1 MRGGIFGT
9 HWQAETVANSATQKV
24 CDSPDGTTIDVIND
38 INNIIGHEEDIDQ
51 TGQLSHRENDTSA
64 PEKTCTTCDKSFTS
78 ITGFND
84 HMKNHE
90 LKKFSCMYC
99 LKRFPTLSILNQHI
113 AEHDADETPKQ
124 FSCLKCDKKFTTKY
138 NLQYHERVHTGE
150 KPFNCALCNKSFK
163 SPSGLTYHMENHKRS
178 PFTCSHCDKLF
189 ESEDKLKSH
198 QVMRNHM

>member
-1 MRGGIFGT
+1 
-9 HWQAETVANSATQKV
+9 
-24 CDSPDGTTIDVIND
+24 
-38 INNIIGHEEDIDQ
+38 
-51 TGQLSHRENDTSA
+51 
-64 PEKTCTTCDKSFTS
+64 
-78 ITGFND
+78 
-84 HMKNHE
+84 
-90 LKKFSCMYC
+90 MYC

-189 ESEDKLKSH
+189 ESEDKLKSLLMEYGT
-198 QVMRNHM
+198 VMVGMHVNKAIRSYASGVFDDCKYVLCVHISYAAIN